1 VKSEEHSMTREFR
14 WLALFVVVA
23 VAPALQADQ
32 LKMRT
37 APVVDGTYV
46 GGDQRTVRFQS
57 ADAVTGRYAVID
69 TADLAFLPRK
79 APAPPAATQAPNPAR
94 APQTV
99 MVPAGTVLN
108 VRLSQG
114 IDIDATQTGATFKGR
129 VDDPIMIDG
138 RVVIPRG
145 AAVVIQ
151 VASVKQSGTLKGSDR
166 IALKLNS
173 ISFDDRVYEVVTEYA
188 VAQGKG
194 EGRRTARKVGG
205 GAGLGAIVGGIADG
219 GEGAAIGAV
228 VGGIT
233 GTIVAASGEE
243 HLKLPAETRLQFEL
257 TAAVRVQP

>member
-1 VKSEEHSMTREFR
+1 MTKESR

-32 LKMRT
+32 LKMHT
-37 APVVDGTYV
+37 AAVVDGTYV
-46 GGDQRTVRFQS
+46 GGHQRAVRSQS
-57 ADAVTGRYAVID
+57 ADGLTGRYAVID
-69 TADLAFLPRK
+69 TDLTFLPRK
-79 APAPPAATQAPNPAR
+79 APAPHAATQAPNPAS

-108 VRLSQG
+108 VHLSQG
-114 IDIDATQTGATFKGR
+114 IDVDSTQTGATFTGR

-138 RVVIPRG
+138 RVVVPRG

-151 VASVKQSGTLKGSDR
+151 VASVKQSGTLKGSDQ

-173 ISFDDRVYEVVTEYA
+173 ISFGDRVYEVVTEYA
-188 VAQGKG
+188 VAHGKG

-205 GAGLGAIVGGIADG
+205 GAGLGAIVGAIVDG

-233 GTIVAASGEE
+233 GTVVAASGEE
-243 HLKLPAETRLQFEL
+243 HLKLPAETRLQFQL
-257 TAAVRVQP
+257 TAALRVQP

>member
-1 VKSEEHSMTREFR
+1 MKSEEHSMTKESR

-23 VAPALQADQ
+23 VAPALHANP

-37 APVVDGTYV
+37 
-46 GGDQRTVRFQS
+46 
-57 ADAVTGRYAVID
+57 
-69 TADLAFLPRK
+69 
-79 APAPPAATQAPNPAR
+79 AATQAPNSAR

-99 MVPAGTVLN
+99 MVPGGTVLN
-108 VRLSQG
+108 VRLTQG
-114 IDIDATQTGATFKGR
+114 IDVDSTQTGATFKGL

-151 VASVKQSGTLKGSDR
+151 VASVKQSGTLTGSDR

-173 ISFDDRVYEVVTEYA
+173 ISFDDRAYEVVTEYA
-188 VAQGKG
+188 VTQGDG
-194 EGRRTARKVGG
+194 EDKRTARKVGG
-205 GAGLGAIVGGIADG
+205 GAGLGAIIGAIADG
-219 GEGAAIGAV
+219 GKGAAIGAV

-233 GTIVAASGEE
+233 GTVVAASGEE

>member
-1 VKSEEHSMTREFR
+1 MTKESR

-23 VAPALQADQ
+23 VAPALH
-32 LKMRT
+32 
-37 APVVDGTYV
+37 
-46 GGDQRTVRFQS
+46 
-57 ADAVTGRYAVID
+57 
-69 TADLAFLPRK
+69 
-79 APAPPAATQAPNPAR
+79 AATQAPNPAS

-108 VRLSQG
+108 VHLSQG
-114 IDIDATQTGATFKGR
+114 IDVDSTQTGATFNGR

-173 ISFDDRVYEVVTEYA
+173 ISFGDRVYEVVTEYA
-188 VAQGKG
+188 VAHGKG
-194 EGRRTARKVGG
+194 EGRRTARKVGA
-205 GAGLGAIVGGIADG
+205 GAGLGAMFGVIADG
-219 GEGAAIGAV
+219 GDGAAIGAL
-228 VGGIT
+228 VGGIA
-233 GTIVAASGEE
+233 GTVVAASGEE

-257 TAAVRVQP
+257 TTAVRVQP

>member
-57 ADAVTGRYAVID
+57 ADGETGRYAVID
-69 TADLAFLPRK
+69 TAHLTFQPRK
-79 APAPPAATQAPNPAR
+79 APLPPTATQAPNRAR

-114 IDIDATQTGATFKGR
+114 IDVDATQTGATFKGR

>member
-1 VKSEEHSMTREFR
+1 MKSKEHSMTKESC
-14 WLALFVVVA
+14 WLALFVAVA
-23 VAPALQADQ
+23 VAPA
-32 LKMRT
+32 
-37 APVVDGTYV
+37 P
-46 GGDQRTVRFQS
+46 
-57 ADAVTGRYAVID
+57 
-69 TADLAFLPRK
+69 LAT
-79 APAPPAATQAPNPAR
+79 TQAPIPAR
-94 APQTV
+94 AAQTV

-108 VRLSQG
+108 VRLSES
-114 IDIDATQTGATFKGR
+114 IDVDSTQTGAIFKGR

-173 ISFDDRVYEVVTEYA
+173 ISIDNFAYEVATDYA

-194 EGRRTARKVGG
+194 EGKRTARKVGA
-205 GAGLGAIVGGIADG
+205 GAGLGAIVGGIADEG
-219 GEGAAIGAV
+219 HGAAVGAV
-228 VGGIT
+228 VGGIA
-233 GTIVAASGEE
+233 GTVVAASGEE

>member
-1 VKSEEHSMTREFR
+1 MTKEFR

-23 VAPALQADQ
+23 VAPAP
-32 LKMRT
+32 
-37 APVVDGTYV
+37 PV
-46 GGDQRTVRFQS
+46 
-57 ADAVTGRYAVID
+57 
-69 TADLAFLPRK
+69 
-79 APAPPAATQAPNPAR
+79 ATQAPDPAR
-94 APQTV
+94 PPQTV

-114 IDIDATQTGATFKGR
+114 
-129 VDDPIMIDG
+129 IDG

-151 VASVKQSGTLKGSDR
+151 VASVKQSGTLKGSDQ

-173 ISFDDRVYEVVTEYA
+173 ISFGDRVYEVVTEYA

-205 GAGLGAIVGGIADG
+205 GAGLGAIVGAIADG
-219 GEGAAIGAV
+219 REGAAIGAV

-233 GTIVAASGEE
+233 GTVVAASGEE